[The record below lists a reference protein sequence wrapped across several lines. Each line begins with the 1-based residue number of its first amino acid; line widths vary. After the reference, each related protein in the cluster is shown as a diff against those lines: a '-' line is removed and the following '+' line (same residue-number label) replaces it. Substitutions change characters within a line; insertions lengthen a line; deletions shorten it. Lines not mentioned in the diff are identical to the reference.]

1 MQMRFY
7 KKYPEPK
14 IYSDD
19 YKITW
24 AQKKFINELFLCGFQ
39 PTKAAMITRGFRDK
53 KRTAS
58 RWAQR
63 TLRYPHVQREIRRRF
78 RKVEITA
85 DRVLK
90 ELACIAFSNIQ
101 NIFNQDG
108 SIKPVSE
115 MDEDTTRALKA
126 LEIIASKEG
135 LNKKVAFHNKL
146 EALKI
151 LSQYTGILENKTKV
165 EIENIDKLILAARER
180 AQNGNTDGGQE
191 DS

>member
-1 MQMRFY
+1 M
-7 KKYPEPK
+7 
-14 IYSDD
+14 
-19 YKITW
+19 
-24 AQKKFINELFLCGFQ
+24 
-39 PTKAAMITRGFRDK
+39 
-53 KRTAS
+53 
-58 RWAQR
+58 
-63 TLRYPHVQREIRRRF
+63 
-78 RKVEITA
+78 EITA